1 MAADHLVEGVAPGT
15 GVQAVVDAVI
25 TQLDVP
31 VTAAAG
37 VEATFEDEW
46 LDFTKDIDGGA
57 ALGFS
62 VEGDNISLY
71 RDLLANTG
79 INVEFEGVSLVD
91 VLDLAFGT
99 EAEFAGTVE
108 SAKAVTAGTGST
120 AEFSGKNLDGHADAG
135 IGVNVAVD
143 GYALTDA
150 LSAGAGSQA
159 AMQRFAE
166 YNRAVTAACGT
177 LASFDGFNWTAFL
190 RTCKDRITIRYT
202 LQLTGGDG
210 PITIPISSFQGRFR
224 SGDPSY
230 LSVNVPG
237 NNQYDDIVA
246 RSSGDLILSMHYLVD
261 GVVFYTE
268 ILMEV
273 DLESISLDQGSSS
286 TSITLSGH
294 RTTTYTQKR
303 TTLTGNSYKAL
314 DNGKYRYRCIPDLY
328 LRPGDLV
335 TVGEDEFTADV
346 VSWYANPTSFV
357 MEVSEE

>member
-1 MAADHLVEGVAPGT
+1 MSLIHSDYLKALDYSFAGGPFCDIVAKAGLGADGSLDYGFAGGPFASLAGTAAPPSTIEEDLEAGAGVNAAMVADHLVEGVAPGT

-57 ALGFS
+57 GLGFS

-99 EAEFAGTVE
+99 EAEFAGAVE
-108 SAKAVTAGTGST
+108 SGKAVTAGTGST

-177 LASFDGFNWTAFL
+177 LAIL
-190 RTCKDRITIRYT
+190 RRVQLDSVSPH
-202 LQLTGGDG
+202 LQGQDNDPLHLAAYRRRRPYHHPDFVIPG
-210 PITIPISSFQGRFR
+210 PVPLWR
-224 SGDPSY
+224 SE
-230 LSVNVPG
+230 LSVG
-237 NNQYDDIVA
+237 QCS
-246 RSSGDLILSMHYLVD
+246 R
-261 GVVFYTE
+261 E
-268 ILMEV
+268 Q
-273 DLESISLDQGSSS
+273 SI
-286 TSITLSGH
+286 
-294 RTTTYTQKR
+294 
-303 TTLTGNSYKAL
+303 
-314 DNGKYRYRCIPDLY
+314 
-328 LRPGDLV
+328 
-335 TVGEDEFTADV
+335 
-346 VSWYANPTSFV
+346 
-357 MEVSEE
+357 